1 MVCSLVLPACLLTC
15 ACDRCEFIQSST
27 SARLAASS
35 AGFAAGFVA
44 SGWTDFYARSAMVS
58 FRLLPA
64 CVLTCAVDRFDPIAY
79 STALDLHLASAGFV
93 GFDTGFFL
101 KIQARHRLLRLLS
114 LLEET
119 EVALRSCA

>member
-1 MVCSLVLPACLLTC
+1 
-15 ACDRCEFIQSST
+15 
-27 SARLAASS
+27 
-35 AGFAAGFVA
+35 
-44 SGWTDFYARSAMVS
+44 MVS
-58 FRLLPA
+58 FRLLRV

-114 LLEET
+114 LLQET